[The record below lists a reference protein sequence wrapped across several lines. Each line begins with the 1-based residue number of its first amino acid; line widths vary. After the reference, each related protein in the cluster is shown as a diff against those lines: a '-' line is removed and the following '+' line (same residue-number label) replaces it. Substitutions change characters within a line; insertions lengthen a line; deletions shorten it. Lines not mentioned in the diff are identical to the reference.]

1 MEEEDLFFTLALT
14 QVNGVG
20 PITGK
25 RLIENFGT
33 AKYVFEA
40 SYQELVGKRVSAAL
54 AKQIVEKK
62 GFHWVEKEIKL
73 LQQAEIRP
81 LFYQAKEYPYYLRQ
95 CDDSPILLFSKGKT
109 DDNWAMRN
117 VVSVVGTRKPT
128 ARGLDFCQRF
138 IEAIQHY
145 NPIIISGL
153 AYGIDICVHQ
163 QALALGLETYGI
175 LGHGLHRIYPA
186 KHKSIASK
194 MMEKGGVFT
203 EFPIQSKIDR
213 ENFIQRNRLVAGIS
227 QATVVIE
234 SAKKGGSMSS
244 IAFANDYS
252 REVFAVP
259 GRVDDP
265 LSQGCNELI
274 RTHRAQLLSC
284 PEEFVVALNWNASKK
299 QDKVI
304 QPKLFV
310 NLQEEEQLVYDYLG
324 QVQREVIDLIAIQC
338 NLPIYKVST
347 ILLQLELQGLVRPL
361 PGKYFELVD

>member
-1 MEEEDLFFTLALT
+1 MEEEDLFFTLALIK
-14 QVNGVG
+14 VNGVG
-20 PITGK
+20 PIIGK

-33 AKYVFEA
+33 AKRVFEA
-40 SYQELVGKRVSAAL
+40 SYQALLAKRVSEAL
-54 AKQIVEKK
+54 AKQIVEKR
-62 GFHWVEKEIKL
+62 GFHWVEKEMKL
-73 LQQAEIRP
+73 LKQAAIQP
-81 LFYQAKEYPYYLRQ
+81 LFYQDKDYPYYLRQ

-109 DDNWAMRN
+109 CDNWSMRN
-117 VVSVVGTRKPT
+117 VVSIVGTRNPT
-128 ARGLDFCQRF
+128 TRGLEFCQRF
-138 IEAIQHY
+138 IEAVQDY

-163 QALALGLETYGI
+163 QALALGLETFGI

-186 KHKSIASK
+186 KHATVAAK
-194 MMEKGGVFT
+194 MLEKGGLFT

-227 QATVVIE
+227 QATIVIE

-252 REVFAVP
+252 RDVFAVP
-259 GRVDDP
+259 GRIDDP

-274 RTHRAQLLSC
+274 RTHRAQLLNS
-284 PEEFVVALNWNASKK
+284 PEEFVEVLNWNQNKK
-299 QDKVI
+299 KDSVI

-310 NLQEEEQLVYDYLG
+310 NLQEEEQLVYDYLS

-338 NLPIYKVST
+338 RLPIYKVST

-361 PGKYFELVD
+361 PGKYFEFVD